1 MRFFLK
7 SFLTI
12 ALAIGL
18 GGSAWQVA
26 WIFPQDKR
34 QPAQSSSSQS
44 ALPPTKAKKEQVI
57 ARLEERLPQL
67 MKEANVP
74 GLSVALLRDGELV
87 WQRGFGVKN
96 AQTGEPVTD
105 NTVFEAA
112 SLSKPVF
119 AYAVLKLVDSG
130 RFDLDQPLTHYLPG
144 QYDVGD
150 DARLNQITA
159 RHVLNHTPG
168 FPNWRPRGGALK
180 IHFTPGERFSYS
192 GEGFVYLSKVI
203 EHVTGEKFND
213 FMKQSVFEPLGMT
226 GSSYV
231 WQDSYDTLKTVV
243 HNSKGEPDGQSKRP
257 KDAYNAAASLHTTAQ
272 DYGRFIAAILKGTGL
287 KKETLK
293 QMLKPQVNVRAGGS
307 TSVNRP
313 DAKIVPD
320 VAWGLGWGL
329 QTTGDGLSFWHWGD
343 NGNSKAY
350 VVAFARQRMGIVFFA
365 NSSNGLS
372 IAREI
377 VAEALGGEQPA
388 FAWLNYD
395 SYKSPRATLLKNIA
409 AKGAETAL
417 REYREWRKGRAAGE
431 VINEDQMNSLGYELL
446 YSWKRVND
454 AIEVFKLN
462 VEDYPQ
468 SFNVYDSLGEAYAV
482 NGDKELAV
490 KNYARSV
497 ELNPNNNGGIEALK
511 KLREGGKD

>member
-1 MRFFLK
+1 MRFFLR
-7 SFLTI
+7 SVLAI

-18 GGSAWQVA
+18 VGFGWRVA
-26 WIFPQDKR
+26 TIFAQDKP
-34 QPAQSSSSQS
+34 QPAQSSSTLLQ
-44 ALPPTKAKKEQVI
+44 TKAKKEQII
-57 ARLEERLPQL
+57 ARLAERLPQL
-67 MKEANVP
+67 MKEASVP

-96 AQTGEPVTD
+96 AQTGEPVAD
-105 NTVFEAA
+105 GTVFEAA

-130 RFDLDQPLTHYLPG
+130 KFDLDKPLTQYLPG

-150 DARLNQITA
+150 DPLLNQITA
-159 RHVLNHTPG
+159 RHVLSHTPG

-213 FMKQSVFEPLGMT
+213 FMKKSVFDPLGMT
-226 GSSYV
+226 ASSYV
-231 WQDSYDTLKTVV
+231 WQESYDTLKTFV
-243 HNSKGEPDGQSKRP
+243 HNSKGDPNGQNKMSQG
-257 KDAYNAAASLHTTAQ
+257 AFNAAASLHTTAQ
-272 DYGRFIAAILKGTGL
+272 DYGRFAAAILNGTGL
-287 KKETLK
+287 KRETLK
-293 QMLKPQVNVRAGGS
+293 QMLTPQANVRAGGS
-307 TSVNRP
+307 VSVNRP

-343 NGNSKAY
+343 NGSSKAY

-377 VAEALGGEQPA
+377 VAEAIGGGQPA
-388 FAWLNYD
+388 LAWINYD
-395 SYKSPRATLLKNIA
+395 SYKSTRATLLKNIA

-417 REYREWRKGRAAGE
+417 REYRDWRKGRTAGE
-431 VINEDQMNSLGYELL
+431 MINEGQMNGLGYELL

-497 ELNPNNNGGIEALK
+497 ELNPNNTGGIEALK
-511 KLREGGKD
+511 KLRENGKN